1 MGILFLG
8 IFSSGLAYL
17 FWYSALGKWDS
28 SVVGIYLYL
37 EPFVTLI
44 GAFFLLGEKIQWI
57 TLMGGGMTLVGVY
70 LTTKRLVQ
78 FRHKGKDL

>member
-1 MGILFLG
+1 MGVLFLG

-17 FWYSALGKWDS
+17 FWYSALEKWDS

-44 GAFFLLGEKIQWI
+44 GAFFLLVKKIQWI

-70 LTTKRLVQ
+70 LTTRDYKNL
-78 FRHKGKDL
+78 L

>member
-17 FWYSALGKWDS
+17 FWYSALEKRDS

-44 GAFFLLGEKIQWI
+44 GAFFLLVEKIQWI

-70 LTTKRLVQ
+70 LTTKRL
-78 FRHKGKDL
+78 